1 MNMNTC
7 NIIRIQLHW
16 ASLHF
21 LINLCSGMSDQ
32 WFERVQYSWFQRFII
47 NCVCS
52 GKLPKHVAFIMDG
65 NRRFAKVNDITRSE
79 SYSMGFEKI
88 GEILDY
94 CETFNIRHV
103 SVYAFSIEN
112 FKRSDEEKS
121 ELFSLMSEKMNY
133 LLSKIEKIHE
143 KGIRI
148 NVLGDITLFPDH
160 ITKTLARLELETLN
174 NSEFCLN
181 LCLAY
186 TSRDEITHS
195 VKCMAQGV
203 ARGKLRV
210 TDINETL
217 LDKCLYSED
226 LPPVDML
233 LRTSGEVR
241 LSDYMMWQAN
251 FAALQFVKVL
261 WPDFGF
267 WHLIGSLLDYQRQEP
282 MLSQYRETYAPF
294 LEKMTRAELAAVAH
308 SEHCTLKSHDNCQL
322 NEAIT
327 DAYIQAHQTR
337 TEGFLNDL
345 RGERRELLEHCA
357 ELTVAGA

>member
-1 MNMNTC
+1 MYFIDMV
-7 NIIRIQLHW
+7 
-16 ASLHF
+16 
-21 LINLCSGMSDQ
+21 DQ
-32 WFERVQYSWFQRFII
+32 EDEWFKRVEYSYLQKFAI
-47 NCVCS
+47 NCVRA

-65 NRRFAKVNDITRSE
+65 NRRFAKVKEITRSE
-79 SYSMGFEKI
+79 SYVLGFEKI

-94 CETFNIRHV
+94 CETFDIRCV

-112 FKRSDEEKS
+112 FKRSEEEKS
-121 ELFSLMSEKMNY
+121 ELFSLMSEKMGY
-133 LLSKIEKIHE
+133 LLKKSDKLQE
-143 KGIRI
+143 KGIRV

-160 ITKTLARLELETLN
+160 ITKTLAQLQLQTLN
-174 NSEFCLN
+174 NTEFSLN

-195 VKCMAQGV
+195 VQCMAQGV
-203 ARGKLRV
+203 ARGDLRV

-217 LDKCLYSED
+217 LDSCLYSKD

-241 LSDYMMWQAN
+241 LSDFMIWQAN

-267 WHLIGSLLDYQRQEP
+267 WHLIGSLLDFQRHEP
-282 MLSQYRETYAPF
+282 LLSLNRETYKPF
-294 LEKMTRAELAAVAH
+294 LEGMTRAELAAVAH
-308 SEHCTLKSHDNCQL
+308 TEHCTLNSHEECQF

-327 DAYIQAHQTR
+327 EAYIQAHKIR
-337 TEGFLNDL
+337 TEAFITNL
-345 RGERRELLEHCA
+345 EAQRRQLLENCA
-357 ELTVAGA
+357 QITLAGA

>member
-1 MNMNTC
+1 MT
-7 NIIRIQLHW
+7 
-16 ASLHF
+16 
-21 LINLCSGMSDQ
+21 DQ
-32 WFERVQYSWFQRFII
+32 WFERVQYSWLQRFVT
-47 NCVCS
+47 NCVRS

-65 NRRFAKVNDITRSE
+65 NRRFAKVKDIPRSQ
-79 SYSMGFEKI
+79 SYAMGFEKI

-94 CETFNIRHV
+94 CETFSIRYV

-112 FKRSDEEKS
+112 FKRSEEEKQ
-121 ELFSLMSEKMNY
+121 ELFSLMSEKVNH
-133 LLSKIEKIHE
+133 LLGKMDKICE
-143 KGIRI
+143 KGIKI

-160 ITKTLARLELETLN
+160 LTKPLAQLQLETRHN
-174 NSEFCLN
+174 REFCLN

-195 VKCMAQGV
+195 VGCMAQGV

-241 LSDYMMWQAN
+241 LSDYMTWQAN

-282 MLSQYRETYAPF
+282 MLTQYKETYKPF

-308 SEHCTLKSHDNCQL
+308 SEHCTLKSHENCQF
-322 NEAIT
+322 NEVIT
-327 DAYIQAHQTR
+327 DAYIQSHETR
-337 TEGFLNDL
+337 TEGFLKDL
-345 RGERRELLEHCA
+345 KVERMKLLEHCSQL
-357 ELTVAGA
+357 EVAGA